1 MFTKYRLLIFS
12 HNPDK
17 LMPFYRDVLKFK
29 LREKVDIPNDY
40 GYMLEVAGDLWLW
53 IGKHSQ
59 IRGKNK
65 DPYRHI
71 FNLYPKDSVKS
82 WYNKIKDIPGVKI
95 ICKPQLTPFATKK
108 DPWYVCT
115 FLDPE
120 GNCWQFMG
128 QK

>member
-1 MFTKYRLLIFS
+1 MFTKYRILIFS
-12 HNPDK
+12 PNPDA
-17 LMPFYRDVLKFK
+17 LMKFYRDVLNLK

-40 GYMLEVAGDLWLW
+40 GYMFEIKDDMWLW
-53 IGKHSQ
+53 IGRHSEVH
-59 IRGKNK
+59 GKNK
-65 DPYRHI
+65 DQFRHI
-71 FNLYPKDSVKS
+71 FNLYPEGSVLE
-82 WYNKIKDIPGVKI
+82 WYEKIKACPGVEI
-95 ICKPQLTPFATKK
+95 ICQPQLTPFAIKK